1 MPVSEQFK
9 VTVKGNTMGLLDRD
23 MIHSEP
29 CVRAFSRMFWAFL
42 FFLDFRIGINKVHVD
57 VLPDFIGWI
66 LMTTALG
73 WILGLHSDIK
83 LIRIL
88 SLVSI
93 FLSIFDLI
101 EIKIPI
107 EKVGGITYS
116 ISMFFYISIALAI
129 LSIIVI
135 WKLCGVIMD
144 IAEAVGNQ
152 LIRERADFR
161 RKLYLAFT
169 IAITVAFGI
178 CFAAPPLIL
187 IVVIGGLIAAIVVL
201 CLLMGLMKTTANMCQ
216 LTTLE

>member
-1 MPVSEQFK
+1 
-9 VTVKGNTMGLLDRD
+9 VTVKGNTMGLIDRD

-42 FFLDFRIGINKVHVD
+42 FFLDFRIGINKVHID

-66 LMTTALG
+66 LIATALG

-101 EIKIPI
+101 EIKAPI
-107 EKVGGITYS
+107 KKIGAITYDIS
-116 ISMFFYISIALAI
+116 IFFPIGIALAI

-135 WKLCGVIMD
+135 WKLCGVIMEM
-144 IAEAVGNQ
+144 AEAVGNE

-161 RKLYLAFT
+161 RKLYLAFM
-169 IAITVAFGI
+169 IALLVVIVI
-178 CFAAPPLIL
+178 CFVVPPLIF
-187 IVVIGGLIAAIVVL
+187 IFAIGGLIAAIVIF
-201 CLLMGLMKTTANMCQ
+201 CLLMGLMKATANMCR

>member
-1 MPVSEQFK
+1 
-9 VTVKGNTMGLLDRD
+9 MGLLDRD

-29 CVRAFSRMFWAFL
+29 CVSAFLRMFWSFL
-42 FFLDFRIGINKVHVD
+42 FFLDFRIGINNVHID

-66 LMTTALG
+66 LIASALG

-83 LIRIL
+83 LIRTL

-93 FLSIFDLI
+93 FLSIFDLV

-107 EKVGGITYS
+107 KKIGGISYDF
-116 ISMFFYISIALAI
+116 SMFFPIGIALAI

-144 IAEAVGNQ
+144 MAEAVGNQ

-161 RKLYLAFT
+161 RKLYLAFM
-169 IAITVAFGI
+169 IAITVVIGI
-178 CFAAPPLIL
+178 CFAVPPLIF
-187 IVVIGGLIAAIVVL
+187 IFAIGGLIAAIVIF
-201 CLLMGLMKTTANMCQ
+201 CLLMGLMKATANMCK

>member
-1 MPVSEQFK
+1 
-9 VTVKGNTMGLLDRD
+9 MGLLDRD
-23 MIHSEP
+23 MINSEL
-29 CVRAFSRMFWAFL
+29 CVRAFLRMFWAFL
-42 FFLDFRIGINKVHVD
+42 FFFDFRIGINNVHVD

-66 LMTTALG
+66 LMASALG

-83 LIRIL
+83 VIRTL
-88 SLVSI
+88 SLVLI

-107 EKVGGITYS
+107 KKVGGISYD
-116 ISMFFYISIALAI
+116 ISMLFPIGIVLAI

-144 IAEAVGNQ
+144 MADAAGNP

-161 RKLYLAFT
+161 RKLYLAFI
-169 IAITVAFGI
+169 IAIT
-178 CFAAPPLIL
+178 AAIGLCLVVPPLIL
-187 IVVIGGLIAAIVVL
+187 VVVIGGLIIAIVVL
-201 CLLMGLMKTTANMCQ
+201 CLMMGLMKATANMCQ

>member
-1 MPVSEQFK
+1 
-9 VTVKGNTMGLLDRD
+9 MGLLDRD
-23 MIHSEP
+23 MIHSEL
-29 CVRAFSRMFWAFL
+29 CVRAFLRMFWAFL
-42 FFLDFRIGINKVHVD
+42 FFFDFRIGINNVHVD

-66 LMTTALG
+66 LMASALG

-83 LIRIL
+83 GIRTL
-88 SLVSI
+88 SLVLI

-107 EKVGGITYS
+107 KKVGGISYD
-116 ISMFFYISIALAI
+116 ISMLFPIGIVLAI

-144 IAEAVGNQ
+144 MAEAVGNP

-161 RKLYLAFT
+161 RKLYLSFM
-169 IAITVAFGI
+169 IAITAAIGI
-178 CFAAPPLIL
+178 CLVVPPLIL
-187 IVVIGGLIAAIVVL
+187 VVAIGGLIVAIVVL
-201 CLLMGLMKTTANMCQ
+201 CLMMGLMKATANMCQ

>member
-1 MPVSEQFK
+1 
-9 VTVKGNTMGLLDRD
+9 MGLLDRNL
-23 MIHSEP
+23 IHSEP
-29 CVRAFSRMFWAFL
+29 CVRAFLRMFWAFL
-42 FFLDFRIGINKVHVD
+42 FFLDFRIGINKVHID

-66 LMTTALG
+66 LIATALG

-83 LIRIL
+83 FIRTL

-107 EKVGGITYS
+107 KKIGAISYDFS
-116 ISMFFYISIALAI
+116 IFFPIGIALAI

-144 IAEAVGNQ
+144 MAEAVGNQ

-161 RKLYLAFT
+161 RKLYLAFM
-169 IAITVAFGI
+169 IAFPVVMLI
-178 CFAAPPLIL
+178 CFVVPTLLP
-187 IVVIGGLIAAIVVL
+187 IVAIGGLIAAIVIF
-201 CLLMGLMKTTANMCQ
+201 CLLMGLMKATANMCK